1 MQAAPQN
8 TPDPGYICQLCTE
21 VLSEMKAVDPLALQ
35 VGEMTSLTDYMMIAT
50 GTSSQHVR
58 SIAEELKVTLKS
70 KGIEILGIEGERAG
84 EWVLLDAGDVV
95 VHVMQAQTRAYYELE
110 KLWSVEACSSV

>member
-8 TPDPGYICQLCTE
+8 ALDSERICQLCTD
-21 VLSEMKAVDPLALQ
+21 VLTDMKAVEPMALP
-35 VGEMTSLTDYMMIAT
+35 VSEMTSLTDYMIIVT

-58 SIAEELKVTLKS
+58 SMAEELKVTLKS

-95 VHVMQAQTRAYYELE
+95 VHVMQSQTRAYYELE